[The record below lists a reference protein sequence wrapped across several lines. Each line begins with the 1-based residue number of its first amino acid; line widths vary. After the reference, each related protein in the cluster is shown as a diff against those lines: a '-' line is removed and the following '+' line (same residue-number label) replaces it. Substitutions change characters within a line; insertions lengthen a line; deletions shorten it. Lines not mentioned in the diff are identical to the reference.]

1 MGRFYWAIL
10 LGLLTSCDPV
20 RVRRVLIL
28 ESGEKAMF
36 ALEFT
41 ILVAVGMPAAIT
53 SPAFATTGTEMPTGA
68 CAVAI
73 AAGRA

>member
-1 MGRFYWAIL
+1 
-10 LGLLTSCDPV
+10 
-20 RVRRVLIL
+20 
-28 ESGEKAMF
+28 MF